1 MAPYPQFDSNILP
14 NCSEYVSYRF
24 DSSNLK
30 FSQYVLPTSND
41 NKYDSLIPYA
51 SLPCINDVGFL
62 SKSAL

>member
-14 NCSEYVSYRF
+14 NCNEYSSYSF

-30 FSQYVLPTSND
+30 FSQYVFPTSND
-41 NKYDSLIPYA
+41 FKNNSLSSHA
-51 SLPCINDVGFL
+51 SLPCINDVGFV